1 MGNVIKF
8 ESLEIGVLIGMA
20 NESAELVEASAKK
33 AVEHAE
39 RCGRA
44 LNAIKAKLPHGEW
57 GAWLGKN
64 FDYSQRHAA
73 RYMSIASNWT
83 RVSNL
88 EGDGSIREALRM
100 IADDPDTPKR
110 DCKPSVEVIEVAAD
124 VPAAEP
130 VIVASVK
137 PVATVKPA
145 KVKASSQKKVQPV
158 ALVEDPPEFDLDE
171 ETTRITDAMEKHLD
185 NWPNIQ
191 WGSEAYRFL
200 CTNVRLC
207 ISFYTAYPRTNA
219 DELSALGDTANEISS
234 QIRAMLGN
242 IPESDR
248 LFVWREIV
256 DSLSTQN
263 PEHWTCKSTDS
274 PGQ

>member
-1 MGNVIKF
+1 MANVIKF

-73 RYMSIASNWT
+73 RYMTIASNWT

-110 DCKPSVEVIEVAAD
+110 ECKPAVEVIEVAA
-124 VPAAEP
+124 E
-130 VIVASVK
+130 IVAVDM
-137 PVATVKPA
+137 PAVEVITAVATVKPA
-145 KVKASSQKKVQPV
+145 KKRAAAEPDVISKTFATLSPQKKMAELRKLSADPDVMRIRGEKQDVQCKQGNSESV
-158 ALVEDPPEFDLDE
+158 IEAALVFAGEAHHALHKYGRLHGNFSWLGKALKTEDGTSDVLAIIRVLDSVAIDAAAYSKTLNE
-171 ETTRITDAMEKHLD
+171 KTRV
-185 NWPNIQ
+185 N
-191 WGSEAYRFL
+191 R
-200 CTNVRLC
+200 
-207 ISFYTAYPRTNA
+207 
-219 DELSALGDTANEISS
+219 GD
-234 QIRAMLGN
+234 
-242 IPESDR
+242 D
-248 LFVWREIV
+248 
-256 DSLSTQN
+256 
-263 PEHWTCKSTDS
+263 
-274 PGQ
+274 

>member
-1 MGNVIKF
+1 MANVIKF

-20 NESAELVEASAKK
+20 NDSAELVEASAKK

-73 RYMSIASNWT
+73 RYMTIASNWT

-110 DCKPSVEVIEVAAD
+110 ECKPAVEVIEVAAEIVTED
-124 VPAAEP
+124 KPAVEVITAVPP
-130 VIVASVK
+130 VK
-137 PVATVKPA
+137 PVATNVNHGLQTAEPEVEKKSPSVIQIQHTLIKMGKDKKRHPQLMQIANDALYRLTLQDRCEVLTSQVKRLTPE
-145 KVKASSQKKVQPV
+145 QRVQ
-158 ALVEDPPEFDLDE
+158 L
-171 ETTRITDAMEKHLD
+171 
-185 NWPNIQ
+185 
-191 WGSEAYRFL
+191 
-200 CTNVRLC
+200 
-207 ISFYTAYPRTNA
+207 
-219 DELSALGDTANEISS
+219 ISS
-234 QIRAMLGN
+234 LH
-242 IPESDR
+242 D
-248 LFVWREIV
+248 
-256 DSLSTQN
+256 
-263 PEHWTCKSTDS
+263 K
-274 PGQ
+274 